1 MSLYVVLMILAQS
14 AYEGNNANASNTLT
28 VI

>member
-1 MSLYVVLMILAQS
+1 MSLYVVLMIL
-14 AYEGNNANASNTLT
+14 AYEGNNANASNTPT